1 MADSVGQA
9 DLLLDRALDRMAAG
23 DAEAAVP
30 LLREA
35 LALAPEHAAANHA
48 LLRALEDAGR
58 LDEALVLVRELIAR
72 QPDDPLLLTRLSI
85 LLQKSGDVPGA
96 EAASA
101 RARVLEWK
109 RQLRAEPEQE

>member
-1 MADSVGQA
+1 MADSNAQA

-23 DAEAAVP
+23 EADSAVP

-35 LALAPEHAAANHA
+35 LRVAPEHSAASHA
-48 LLRALEDAGR
+48 LLRALEDADR

-72 QPDDPLLLTRLSI
+72 EPDEPLLHTRLSI

-101 RARVLEWK
+101 KARVLEWK
-109 RQLRAEPEQE
+109 RQLRGE